1 MNYEK
6 HTTGGIRYTF
16 GCDPYGV
23 PVAEGGDFYRLTEQG
38 TVERTELN
46 KIGLEGKKENEGKV
60 SYDEIDWDFVDEMST
75 RMDANTKYPP
85 LNYHKGMDVK
95 ELAKAVIRHA
105 RKILQPI
112 EGDPET
118 VEDHSLAIG
127 SNAMMMF
134 YQVKEK
140 S

>member
-1 MNYEK
+1 MRYKRDE
-6 HTTGGIRYTF
+6 TGGIRYIY
-16 GCDPYGV
+16 GCDPYET
-23 PVAEGGDFYRLTEQG
+23 PVAEGGGSMHTP
-38 TVERTELN
+38 ELSA
-46 KIGLEGKKENEGKV
+46 KVASMAEKGKKENEGKV
-60 SYDEIDWDFVDEMST
+60 SYDEIDWDFVDEMSK

-112 EGDPET
+112 EGDEET
-118 VEDHSLAIG
+118 TEDHTLAIG

-134 YQVKEK
+134 YQVKK